1 MSSDGMTTSK
11 LIQSI
16 ENRSHVPVNQDT
28 FTKFRFLDFATE
40 EMRLTLTPFI
50 MLANEDYFLF
60 EIEVP
65 FVNGQLEYPI
75 PSRAAGVKLKDLQL
89 KDSSGNYR
97 ELTRITIGDRFGN
110 EYGQAFYYLNQFYI
124 KNNKVV
130 FLGNNNINYSNYKLV
145 FVIYIRPSQLVLEDR
160 VGVISSINRS
170 NNTIV
175 VDQIPEV
182 FTTQQTYDFYKASSP
197 FNVVKIDFNV
207 LSLNTTTNTITV
219 ESIPDEIDVG
229 DHISLSNEASIPQV
243 PEEFHAMLA
252 QMVAC
257 RLMESQGDTEGLRN
271 AMTKLQQMKDD
282 SGYLIDNRVTN
293 APKKV
298 RNRFGFLRNPFGRFY
313 YRR

>member
-1 MSSDGMTTSK
+1 MSSDGMTTSQ

-28 FTKFRFLDFATE
+28 FTKQRFLDFATE
-40 EMRLTLTPFI
+40 ELRLAMAPLI
-50 MLANEDYFLF
+50 MQANEDYFLF
-60 EIEVP
+60 EVKVP

-75 PSRAAGVKLKDLQL
+75 PSRAAGTKLKDLQL
-89 KDSSGNYR
+89 IDSGGNYR
-97 ELTRITIGDRFGN
+97 ELTRISIGDRFGT
-110 EYGQAFYYLNQFYI
+110 EYGQSFYYLNQFYL

-130 FLGNNNINYSNYKLV
+130 FLGNNNINYDSYTLA
-145 FVIYIRPSQLVLEDR
+145 FIIYIRPSKLVMEDR

-170 NNTIV
+170 NNSIV

-182 FTTQQTYDFYKASSP
+182 FTTSQTYDFYKASSP
-197 FNVVKIDFNV
+197 FSVLKIDFNV

-219 ESIPDEIDVG
+219 ASIPEELNVG
-229 DHISLSNEASIPQV
+229 DHISLSNEASIPQI
-243 PEEFHAMLA
+243 PEEFHVMLA

-257 RLMESQGDTEGLRN
+257 RLLESQGDTEGLKN
-271 AMTKLQQMKDD
+271 AMVKLEQMKNDG
-282 SGYLIDNRVTN
+282 GYLINNRVTN

-298 RNRFGFLRNPFGRFY
+298 RNRFGFLRNPFGRL